1 MAKAS
6 PVPALDE
13 KGHQLYLPRP
23 ATLLK
28 IEQVSGMEKLFEL
41 KLSDDSELGHQPG
54 QFVEVSVYG
63 IGECPI
69 SVSSSPTKKGSFEL
83 VVRKVGNVT
92 AALHNLKAGDKVGI
106 RGPFGRGFD
115 TEFLKGKDILFIG
128 GGIGMVPLRSL
139 INYVLDNRSAYGLV
153 TILYGCKEPCELLF
167 PQERSLWESLK
178 TVDYRVTVDK
188 CKPED
193 GWTGNVGVITTLIP
207 DLVLDLQNSY
217 AVVVGP
223 PIMYKFVIR
232 SLKDKDVADDHIIV
246 SLERRMKCG
255 VGKCGH
261 CQIGDKYVCQDGPVF
276 NYSEVKDMYEE
287 AI

>member
-1 MAKAS
+1 MAQTTQPS
-6 PVPALDE
+6 VLE
-13 KGHQLYLPRP
+13 VKGRQLYLPRP
-23 ATLLK
+23 ARVAGAK
-28 IEQVSGMEKLFEL
+28 QVSEKEMLLEL
-41 KLSDDSELGHQPG
+41 KLCDGSDLGHQPG

-69 SVSSSPTKKGSFEL
+69 SVSSSPTRRGSFDL

-92 AALHNLKAGDKVGI
+92 SALHRLKCGDTVGI

-115 TEFLKGKDILFIG
+115 VEFLKGKDILFIG

-139 INYVLDNRSAYGLV
+139 IDYVLDKRADYAKV
-153 TILYGCKEPCELLF
+153 TILYGCKDPAELIF
-167 PQERSLWESLK
+167 PEERRRWESLQD
-178 TVDYRVTVDK
+178 VDYRITVDR
-188 CKPED
+188 CRPED
-193 GWTGNVGVITTLIP
+193 NWKGHVGVITTLIP
-207 DLVLDLQNSY
+207 DLELNPETTY

-223 PIMYKFVIR
+223 PIMYKFVIM
-232 SLKDKDVADDHIIV
+232 SLKEENLPDDHIIL

-261 CQIGDKYVCQDGPVF
+261 CQIGDLFVCRDGPVF
-276 NYSEVKDMYEE
+276 NYSEIEHLKG

>member
-1 MAKAS
+1 MKQGVLPS
-6 PVPALDE
+6 VLE
-13 KGHQLYLPRP
+13 NEGKSLYVPRP
-23 ATLLK
+23 ARVVEAK
-28 IEQVSGMEKLFEL
+28 QISEKEKLL
-41 KLSDDSELGHQPG
+41 RLQLVDGSALGHEPG

-69 SVSSSPTKKGSFEL
+69 SVSSPPTRCGSFEL

-92 AALHNLKAGDKVGI
+92 AALHGLAPDDKVGI

-115 TEFLKGKDILFIG
+115 TELLKGKDIVFIG

-139 INYVLDNRSAYGLV
+139 IEFVLDNRADYGKV
-153 TILYGCKEPCELLF
+153 SILYGCRDPGEFIF
-167 PQERSLWESLK
+167 PEERSRWESRED
-178 TVDYRVTVDK
+178 VDYRVTVDR
-188 CKPED
+188 CLPED
-193 GWTGNVGVITTLIP
+193 GWQGCVGVITTLIP
-207 DLVLDLQNSY
+207 DLEVTPEKTY

-223 PIMYKFVIR
+223 PIMYRYVIK
-232 SLKDKDVADDHIIV
+232 SLKEKALADDHIIL

-261 CQIGDKYVCQDGPVF
+261 CSIGPLYVCRDGPVF
-276 NYSEVKDMYEE
+276 KYSEIKDVKG